1 MVDCDDQSQVVAGM
15 NYKFD
20 LTCKPVAGKREV
32 CGVVVFSV
40 SWAKIRTVQWDQTS
54 CKLQ

>member
-1 MVDCDDQSQVVAGM
+1 M